1 MKMVAHICTAAATAS
16 ALALLAS
23 SWVPFALGFNSSV
36 FLVAALLAAFH
47 AATGVAIVHLS
58 QYRIFPLA
66 SLVLLRVFRNFAV
79 FAVGLIAIKALALP
93 LEIAVATG
101 TCALLAALVI
111 ELLYTKTKLE
121 SMS

>member
-1 MKMVAHICTAAATAS
+1 MKMVADICTAATAAS

-23 SWVPFALGFNSSV
+23 SWVPVALGFNPAV
-36 FLVAALLAAFH
+36 FFVATLLAAFH
-47 AATGVAIVHLS
+47 AATGVAILHLS

-66 SLVLLRVFRNFAV
+66 SLLLLRVFRNFAV
-79 FAVGLIAIKALALP
+79 FALGLIAIKALALP

>member
-1 MKMVAHICTAAATAS
+1 MTMVAHISTAAAAAS

-23 SWVPFALGFNSSV
+23 SWVPFTLGFSAPV
-36 FLVAALLAAFH
+36 LLIAVLLAAFH

-66 SLVLLRVFRNFAV
+66 SLVLLRVFRNFTT
-79 FAVGLIAIKALALP
+79 FAVGMIAIKALALP

-101 TCALLAALVI
+101 TCALLAALAI